1 MRRLAVFTV
10 VFVVL
15 GGCAGLKPFEAEEPA
30 PLKQAGSAEP
40 AANAE
45 SLLAYYQ
52 HIQKMPGP
60 DLAKE
65 HQIAQRAYERTRSDA
80 ARMRLAMVLT
90 LPGTPVNDDARAL
103 ELIAPVA
110 KNRKSRLQGLAV
122 LMETNLRELRR
133 VEAGAQDMQQKLEQL
148 KSLERTLIERE
159 QGGRRK

>member
-1 MRRLAVFTV
+1 MRRLAALAVA
-10 VFVVL
+10 FVVL
-15 GGCAGLKPFEAEEPA
+15 GGCTGLKPFEAEEPA
-30 PLKQAGSAEP
+30 PLKQAESAEP
-40 AANAE
+40 VANAE
-45 SLLAYYQ
+45 SLLVYYQ
-52 HIQKMPGP
+52 QIQKMPGP
-60 DLAKE
+60 DLVKE
-65 HQIAQRAYERTRSDA
+65 HQIAQRAFDRTRSDA
-80 ARMRLAMVLT
+80 ARMRLAMVLA

>member
-1 MRRLAVFTV
+1 MSRLAAFAA

-15 GGCAGLKPFEAEEPA
+15 GGCAGLKPFEAEEAA
-30 PLKQAGSAEP
+30 PLKQAGSAES

-80 ARMRLAMVLT
+80 ARMRLAMVLA

-110 KNRKSRLQGLAV
+110 KNGKSRLQGLAV

-159 QGGRRK
+159 QGGRRR